1 LGKSVKIRETDDD
14 EFFGGKVTQIKPKRQ
29 KYPQP
34 IKQNVQFRK
43 KLLPKSYG
51 QEMYV
56 RMLDDGYPVLFCYG
70 ASGTGK
76 SILAAQSALEKLLSN
91 EVEKILVTR
100 PIVPAGV
107 LTSGEF
113 DLGALPGELEDK
125 VLPYFMPTLNC
136 MEELIG
142 AKMVDQLME
151 EGRIEFAPLA
161 YQRGKT
167 FKDCIVLVEE
177 SQNMSVES
185 FKLLLTR
192 ISENCQM
199 VFTGDTKQSD
209 VKTNQTGFEQVIT
222 KLRGKSPDI
231 CVVELTKADIQRHP
245 LISLILDNLE

>member
-1 LGKSVKIRETDDD
+1 MDYDDFD
-14 EFFGGKVTQIKPKRQ
+14 NYEGKVTKIKTSRQ

-34 IKQNVQFRK
+34 IKTQNVLFKK
-43 KLLPKSYG
+43 KLAPKSYG
-51 QEMYV
+51 QELYMQY
-56 RMLDDGYPVLFCYG
+56 LDENYPVLFCYG

-76 SILAAQSALEKLLSN
+76 SILAAQAALQKLLAN
-91 EVEKILVTR
+91 KVEKILVTR

-142 AKMVDQLME
+142 AKMVEQLME
-151 EGRIEFAPLA
+151 DGRIEFAPLA

-167 FKDCIVLVEE
+167 FRNCIVLVEE
-177 SQNMSVES
+177 SQNMSRES

-209 VKTNQTGFEQVIT
+209 VKSNQTGFEEIIN
-222 KLRGKSPDI
+222 KLRGRSPDI
-231 CVVELTKADIQRHP
+231 CVVEMTKADIQRHP
-245 LISLILDNLE
+245 LISLILDCIE